1 MMDRLRLQA
10 ILGEGR
16 ASLRRL
22 ATEGVASL
30 RRLVPVGAA
39 SLRRLVHGPATLERT
54 LVLTLGGLVLA
65 SILVLALSG
74 VGLLR
79 QQAEQQ
85 ALARVQL
92 GGISS
97 REEIRRLSE
106 DALTAARL
114 LGDRPTLQ
122 RLIRS
127 GNRAQLE
134 LFLRRA
140 CDTLHLS
147 ACAVTTGQNVL
158 ASTQEGV
165 AWVET
170 LEAVADQGERFLL
183 APAWQPDGL
192 LGAMADVPN
201 LVETR
206 VVALRY
212 FDATLARQLSDQ
224 AGMPVRLVRLSNWLD
239 NVPDDFKELHSTA
252 LSRTESVARRIEAR
266 NVFASSTPIF
276 ASTGEG
282 IVLLEARLRTSE
294 SDAVVA
300 GFVRRLTWIAV
311 VLALGAVA
319 GALWLARRLGQ
330 PLEALADSATQL
342 GRGDFSASIPIAGG
356 GPEVVALAKTLED
369 MRRNLVELTATLRRR
384 EADAQAMLR
393 GVVEGVY
400 AVDANRNIRYLNPQ
414 AEKMLG
420 VEASAALGRFC
431 GDVLKPC
438 PNEQGVRPCEFA
450 CPIVAAR
457 EHGQSQSTEFLQR
470 ADGSR
475 RTVVLTSAGPVDGL
489 QVQVM
494 RDETDLEAV
503 RRARDSILAN
513 ISHEFRTPLAA
524 QLASIELLQENL
536 QDMPREQVQE
546 LVTSLRRGSLR
557 LTRLID
563 NLLESVRIESGQL
576 SIRQQDLHVSEVIH
590 DAVELVGSLFAQR
603 GQPLHVDVPDDLPP
617 IVGDGPRLVQV
628 FVNLLANANKFGPE
642 GTPVRI
648 AAQVDRNEIVV
659 TVDDAGTGVQEPE
672 RGSIFERFYRSAD
685 QEPEPR
691 GLGLGLWI
699 VKSIVERHGGRVG
712 ATRTADGLSRLVVAL
727 PVAMGKL
734 PA

>member
-1 MMDRLRLQA
+1 MDRRQQLEA
-10 ILGEGR
+10 ILR
-16 ASLRRL
+16 
-22 ATEGVASL
+22 EGVASL
-30 RRLVPVGAA
+30 RRLVQ
-39 SLRRLVHGPATLERT
+39 GPATLERT

-85 ALARVQL
+85 ALARVKL
-92 GGISS
+92 GGIAS

-106 DALTAARL
+106 DALTATRL
-114 LGDRPTLQ
+114 LADRPTLQ

-127 GNRAQLE
+127 GNRSQLE

-140 CDTLHLS
+140 CGTLNLS

-158 ASTQEGV
+158 AATREGV
-165 AWVET
+165 EWVET

-183 APAWQPDGL
+183 APAWQADGL
-192 LGAMADVPN
+192 LGAVAIVPN

-212 FDATLARQLSDQ
+212 FDESLAKQLSDQ

-252 LSRTESVARRIEAR
+252 LSRTESVAQRIEAR
-266 NVFASSTPIF
+266 KVFASSTPVF

-282 IVLLEARLRTSE
+282 IVLLEARLPTSE
-294 SDAVVA
+294 PDAVVA
-300 GFVRRLTWIAV
+300 GFARRLTWIAI

-330 PLEALADSATQL
+330 PLESLADSATRL
-342 GRGDFSASIPIAGG
+342 GRGDFSASIPVAGG

-384 EADAQAMLR
+384 EADAQALLR

-420 VEASAALGRFC
+420 VEAATALGRFC
-431 GDVLKPC
+431 GDVLRPC
-438 PNEQGVRPCEFA
+438 PNEQGVRPCEVA

-457 EHGQSQSTEFLQR
+457 ERGQAQATEFLQR
-470 ADGSR
+470 ADGAK

-536 QDMPREQVQE
+536 DEMPREQIRD

-576 SIRQQDLHVSEVIH
+576 SIRQQDLHLSEVVQ
-590 DAVELVGSLFAQR
+590 DAVEMVGSLFTQR
-603 GQPLHVDVPDDLPP
+603 GQTLHVDVPEDLPP

-642 GTPVRI
+642 GTPVHV
-648 AAQVDRNEIVV
+648 AARVEGEEIVV
-659 TVDDAGTGVQEPE
+659 AVDDAGTGVQEADS
-672 RGSIFERFYRSAD
+672 GSIFERFYRSAD

-712 ATRTADGLSRLVVAL
+712 ATRTPDGLSRLVVAL
-727 PVAMGKL
+727 PLANGKVK
-734 PA
+734 A